1 MRINCHVPI
10 TLRIVGVP
18 TDDQLVLIGR
28 ALTRA
33 VTDRLAEAE
42 RVLADRHGHTDATA
56 TEVRE
61 RHTPE
66 REHTAG
72 YAVPSYQLAGDP
84 VVLPITPPPPP
95 DLDANEASALAAHS
109 PGTTLVD
116 PARAAGQNEAGVRAL
131 ALEIFGSREAVD
143 AMFATLSPLVQQEVD
158 RQHPPE
164 GPDQRTDHRL
174 QFFLRMRLYF
184 PSWQAVLDHFR
195 NFDRVRRP
203 GTAVSG
209 EVDIVLHHDA
219 AVRLERVLT
228 VLAKHDHPFPTIY
241 GGFQLRHFEEG
252 EIKSY
257 GFMIHALGYAV
268 DIAAA
273 TNPKIGF
280 MKGGAGHFDPYQ
292 IAAAIDP
299 SGAHMDMGPGW
310 PAIVEAMG
318 KRTASDDHTS
328 AAEDQDPVAKR
339 IFEVFEQRFRAM
351 AAGSLGFIGTLSAD
365 HRTKLLD
372 VRQRYFAVLRE
383 IAAQKRPVDPK
394 TLADLQARRIGV
406 LREIPPLVTE
416 WITALDTEVTR
427 AIARHPGMDRMR
439 APDAIRADLRHAEKN
454 VQQAQQEEQRA
465 RTATAAAVRRRA
477 AAVAKVRPSG
487 KDWAPTPA
495 AAVTELAAAR
505 QAADDALRDEM
516 YARRLRERAVVARDQ
531 LKAELATSD
540 TPALRPAWEWIT
552 KVGQLRE
559 ELAGPD
565 LSTPAGL
572 ATFEALTTGNLRTI
586 APADNPPLLRLLE
599 VGFFNP
605 TAAFDL
611 QFFAEMAHSGFVP
624 GATWQFGGADPM
636 HFELQEG
643 RNRILQ
649 PGTLGP

>member
-18 TDDQLVLIGR
+18 TDDQLALVAAALI
-28 ALTRA
+28 RA

-42 RVLADRHGHTDATA
+42 RVLADRHGHSDATV

-61 RHTPE
+61 QYAPARA
-66 REHTAG
+66 HTAG
-72 YAVPSYQLAGDP
+72 YAVPSYQLAGNP
-84 VVLPITPPPPP
+84 VVLPLP
-95 DLDANEASALAAHS
+95 DLDANEAAARL

-116 PARAAGQNEAGVRAL
+116 PARPATENEAAVAAI

-158 RQHPPE
+158 SQHRPE
-164 GPDQRTDHRL
+164 GSDQRTDHRL

-228 VLAKHDHPFPTIY
+228 VLANHNHPFPTIY

-257 GFMIHALGYAV
+257 GYMIHALGYAV

-280 MKGGAGHFDPYQ
+280 MKRGGAGQFDPYQ

-310 PAIVEAMG
+310 PAAVEAMG
-318 KRTASDDHTS
+318 RRTATDHTS

-372 VRQRYFAVLRE
+372 VRQRYFAVLR
-383 IAAQKRPVDPK
+383 ALRLPADPK
-394 TLADLQARRIGV
+394 TLADLRARRISV

-416 WITALDTEVTR
+416 WITALDAEIGR
-427 AIARHPGMDRMR
+427 SLAKHPGMDRMR
-439 APDAIRADLRHAEKN
+439 APDVIRADLRHAEKN
-454 VQQAQQEEQRA
+454 VQQTQQEDQRA
-465 RTATAAAVRRRA
+465 RTATATAVRRRD

-495 AAVTELAAAR
+495 AALTELAAAR
-505 QAADDALRDEM
+505 EAADDALRDEM
-516 YARRLRERAVVARDQ
+516 LARRLRERAVVTRDQ

-559 ELAGPD
+559 ELAAPD

-572 ATFEALTTGNLRTI
+572 ATFEALTTGNLSTI

-611 QFFAEMAHSGFVP
+611 DFFAEMAHSGFVP

-643 RNRILQ
+643 RNRILP
-649 PGTLGP
+649 PGTPAP